1 MPHTVWYVIVPSG
14 TALLMLENN
23 DEIYLI
29 GETNFM
35 ARFTGSTWK
44 ISRRL
49 GISLSETG
57 KELKKRP
64 YPPGQHGQGRRSKMS
79 NYGLQLQEKQKLRF
93 LYGLGEKQFRR
104 TFQDAAKLPG
114 IAGENFMILLESRL
128 DNLVFR
134 LGFAR
139 TRAAARQ
146 LVVHGHVIVNGKKV
160 DIPSY
165 RVTPGEVIG
174 LREKSRQL
182 KVVQESLEGR
192 ATLPAYLEYDENNM
206 TGTYTR
212 LPRRDELHPD
222 INEAVIVEFYSR

>member
-1 MPHTVWYVIVPSG
+1 MSRY
-14 TALLMLENN
+14 
-23 DEIYLI
+23 
-29 GETNFM
+29 
-35 ARFTGSTWK
+35 TGSTWK

-64 YPPGQHGQGRRSKMS
+64 YPPGEHGQGRRGKIS

-104 TFQDAAKLPG
+104 TFDDAAKLPG
-114 IAGENFMILLESRL
+114 ITGENFMVLLESRL

-146 LVVHGHVIVNGKKV
+146 LVVHGHVTVDGGKV

-165 RVTPGEVIG
+165 RLKPGQTIG
-174 LREKSRQL
+174 LKEKSRQL
-182 KVVQESLEGR
+182 TVVQEALEGR
-192 ATLPAYLEYDENNM
+192 PTLPEYLEYDENAM
-206 TGTYTR
+206 TGTFTR
-212 LPRRDELHPD
+212 LPKREELHPD
-222 INEAVIVEFYSR
+222 INEAVIVEYYSR